1 MNTLMVSNVKELNDL
16 HQQIEGKL
24 RSTVQDAIRAGELL
38 TQAKDDLPHG
48 GFIPWIEQS
57 CAFGRKTAHR
67 YMGIYEH
74 KSKCLTVSHL
84 PEAYKQVKQLEKV
97 AVY

>member
-38 TQAKDDLPHG
+38 TQAKDSLPHYN
-48 GFIPWIEQS
+48 S
-57 CAFGRKTAHR
+57 CKFTRG
-67 YMGIYEH
+67 
-74 KSKCLTVSHL
+74 L
-84 PEAYKQVKQLEKV
+84 
-97 AVY
+97 